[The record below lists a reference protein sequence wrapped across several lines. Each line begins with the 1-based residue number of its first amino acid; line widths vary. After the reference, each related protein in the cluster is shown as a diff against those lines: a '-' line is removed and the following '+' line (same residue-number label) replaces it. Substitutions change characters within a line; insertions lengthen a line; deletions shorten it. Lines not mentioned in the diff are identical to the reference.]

1 MNYIVQCH
9 FVLKASYLKW
19 VTIKY
24 FGFQW
29 KSLQD
34 KKGKLNDLKLP
45 KSSKTLQMIKWMPS
59 ASTKIDSMV
68 GSRGVPLGYCREKP
82 DYSVPAPDFFC

>member
-19 VTIKY
+19 VTIRY
-24 FGFQW
+24 FGLQW

-34 KKGKLNDLKLP
+34 KKEKLNDLKLP
-45 KSSKTLQMIKWMPS
+45 KPTKTLNMIKWMPC

-68 GSRGVPLGYCREKP
+68 GSRGVPLGYCQEKP
-82 DYSVPAPDFFC
+82 DYFVPAQNF